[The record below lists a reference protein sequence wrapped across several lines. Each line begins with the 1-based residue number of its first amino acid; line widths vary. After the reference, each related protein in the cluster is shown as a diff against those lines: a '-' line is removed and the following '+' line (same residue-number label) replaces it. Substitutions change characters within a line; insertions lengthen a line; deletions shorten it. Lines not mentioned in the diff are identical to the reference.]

1 MKYIE
6 RRPQFIKHYK
16 KRIAFN
22 AKMDQQFDERL
33 ELFIKHRQ
41 DPLLQNHVLKGDKLG
56 LRAFSVTGD
65 IRVVY
70 KETDDAYIFLDI
82 GSHNQ
87 VY

>member
-1 MKYIE
+1 MRCIE

-22 AKMDQQFDERL
+22 PTLDQRFDERL
-33 ELFIKHRQ
+33 ELFIKHRENPSLR
-41 DPLLQNHVLKGDKLG
+41 DHALKGNKLG
-56 LRAFSVTGD
+56 LRAFSITGN

-70 KETDDAYIFLDI
+70 KETDESYIFLDI
-82 GSHNQ
+82 GSHSQ